1 LGAFLVLLSTLLGPI
16 AYFYWGNMIF
26 WSDHQLY
33 FVWGIYSLSGHR
45 ILPYNPMTNPIAPSE
60 GSLLV
65 TLWLACGAILVATLL
80 YSSLEKHNPVRVWIV
95 LVFVLILQIALPFI
109 ILPGMDRCVCV
120 LSHSRDSSN
129 GRSISPAS

>member
-1 LGAFLVLLSTLLGPI
+1 
-16 AYFYWGNMIF
+16 
-26 WSDHQLY
+26 
-33 FVWGIYSLSGHR
+33 
-45 ILPYNPMTNPIAPSE
+45 MTNPIAPSE

-109 ILPGMDRCVCV
+109 ILPITDLDLHPYSQEWTDVFASYPIPAILAMVAQSV
-120 LSHSRDSSN
+120 LHLKRAKMMKKE
-129 GRSISPAS
+129 G